1 MKKLITLFLVLLII
15 GSSSAI
21 FAQNYGPEY
30 ADRAGRLR
38 VGTDVTMPTFFIS
51 LELTEFLGGPTIHYG
66 LTDTIELKATLAPLV
81 RVSTWLTQLV
91 QSGSTG
97 ASFAAIGLVEVGA
110 RFYFTPYKKSWFLD
124 GELVAGFIASDY
136 NFISESEEFLFETAG
151 SALGVSLGHDFGG
164 HFSIEAGAYLL
175 TPTLDLGEVDL
186 GSLDLDFIPIPK
198 ISVTYML

>member
-38 VGTDVTMPTFFIS
+38 VGADVTMPTFFIS
-51 LELTEFLGGPTIHYG
+51 LNLTEFLGGPTIHYG

-81 RVSTWLTQLV
+81 RVSTILTQLV
-91 QSGSTG
+91 QSESTV

-110 RFYFTPYKKSWFLD
+110 RFYFTPFKKSWFLD
-124 GELVAGFIASDY
+124 GELVAGFFTSDY
-136 NFISESEEFLFETAG
+136 NFITESDEFLFETAG

-175 TPTLDLGEVDL
+175 TPTLNLGEVDL

>member
-1 MKKLITLFLVLLII
+1 M
-15 GSSSAI
+15 
-21 FAQNYGPEY
+21 
-30 ADRAGRLR
+30 R

-136 NFISESEEFLFETAG
+136 NFISESEEFMFETAG

-175 TPTLDLGEVDL
+175 TPTLNLGEVDL

>member
-1 MKKLITLFLVLLII
+1 MKKLITVFLVLLII

-38 VGTDVTMPTFFIS
+38 IGADVTMPTFFIS
-51 LELTEFLGGPTIHYG
+51 LDLTEFLGGPTIHYG
-66 LTDTIELKATLAPLV
+66 LTDTIELKATIAPLV
-81 RVSTWLTQLV
+81 RVSSFLTQLV
-91 QSGSTG
+91 RVESDV
-97 ASFAAIGLVEVGA
+97 ASFAAIGLVEIGA

-136 NFISESEEFLFETAG
+136 DFINSSDNFMFETAG
-151 SALGVSLGHDFGG
+151 SAFGVSVGHDFGG

-175 TPTLDLGEVDL
+175 TPTLNLGEVDL
-186 GSLDLDFIPIPK
+186 GDLDLDFIPIPK
-198 ISVTYML
+198 VSVTYML